1 MTGSVVRVGARART
15 TVGGMTESDASPRTL
30 AEDLRARS
38 DDALTMLLRAR
49 PDLATPTPA
58 DIGQLA
64 SRAASR
70 PSVAWAL
77 DRLDLAHL
85 STLAAM
91 SALDPP
97 VTLAALRRQVDAD
110 DGRIAAMVARLHA
123 SALVWGNPDAW
134 HVVREARDALRDF
147 GPRGPYDGPPALRT
161 REVDERRMRHASA
174 GSVMELLQRVE
185 HLLATW
191 GERPVPVLRSGGRGV
206 RDLRNAATL
215 LGVSTEQVE
224 FVLDV
229 AEAARLLGRAVDP
242 VNGEVWAPTTAF
254 DTWRERPPADRWITL
269 TSAWMSRP
277 GRRVRAQVL
286 RTLASADGGAYT
298 DVEDVVDAVA
308 WHLPRADEGRDALV
322 RRTLVEGTWLG
333 VLALDALSPAGAG
346 LGLPDARDVVQRL
359 LPESVTH
366 VLVQADLTAVAPGP
380 LEPAVR
386 ARLEDLAVVESRGG
400 ATVYRFTP
408 GSLRHGL
415 DLGWPASEIHTFLA
429 EVSVTPIPQPL
440 TYLVDDTA
448 RLHGRLRLGDAGSY
462 VRADDPAE
470 LDALLADP
478 TLGPTLHRIAPTVL
492 VSTVRADLLAERL
505 AASGRQAVAEEP
517 GGVVRVRRRD
527 VVRAEVVEVGVR
539 QSQDPADAVAAL
551 RAGEMAASLRPVAGR
566 DDQRGSLATMAQL
579 REAAE
584 AQQRMWVAYMDQAG
598 TRTERV
604 VDPLRVD
611 AGWLT
616 AFDHRTQK
624 VQRFAVHRIVQV
636 ASAP

>member
-1 MTGSVVRVGARART
+1 MS
-15 TVGGMTESDASPRTL
+15 ESDTPPRTL

-38 DDALTMLLRAR
+38 DDALAVLLRAR
-49 PDLATPTPA
+49 PDLAAPA
-58 DIGQLA
+58 PSDLGQLA

-91 SALDPP
+91 SALEPP
-97 VTLAALRRQVDAD
+97 VTLARLRRQVDAD
-110 DGRIAAMVARLHA
+110 GARLAALVARLHA
-123 SALVWGNPDAW
+123 SALVWGKPDGW
-134 HVVREARDALRDF
+134 HVVREARDALRTF

-161 REVDERRMRHASA
+161 RPVDERRMRHASA
-174 GSVMELLQRVE
+174 GSVMEVLQRVE
-185 HLLATW
+185 HLLAAW
-191 GERPVPVLRSGGRGV
+191 GEQPPAVLRSGGHGV
-206 RDLRNAATL
+206 RDVRNAASL
-215 LGVSTEQVE
+215 LGADTAQVE
-224 FVLDV
+224 FLLDLSG
-229 AEAARLLGRAVDP
+229 AARLLGRAVHEAQ
-242 VNGEVWAPTTAF
+242 GEVWAPTTAF
-254 DTWRERPPADRWITL
+254 DAWRERSAADRWITL
-269 TSAWMSRP
+269 TSAWRARP

-286 RTLASADGGAYT
+286 RTLASTEGAAYAEV
-298 DVEDVVDAVA
+298 DDVVDAVA
-308 WHLPRADEGRDALV
+308 WHLPRADEGRDDLV
-322 RRTLVEGTWLG
+322 RRTLREATWLG
-333 VLALDALSPAGAG
+333 VVALDALSPAGAV
-346 LGLPDARDVVQRL
+346 LGLPDARDVVEGL
-359 LPESVTH
+359 LPEAVTH

-380 LEPAVR
+380 LEPKTR

-400 ATVYRFTP
+400 ATVFRFTSE
-408 GSLRHGL
+408 SLRRAL

-429 EVSVTPIPQPL
+429 EVSATPIPQPL
-440 TYLVDDTA
+440 SYLVDDTA
-448 RLHGRLRLGDAGSY
+448 RLHGRLRLGDASSY

-478 TLGPTLHRIAPTVL
+478 VLGPTLHRIAPTVL
-492 VSTVRADLLAERL
+492 VSTVRSELLAERL
-505 AASGRQAVAEEP
+505 AASGRLAAAEEA
-517 GGVVRVRRRD
+517 GGVLRVRDRGQ
-527 VVRAEVVEVGVR
+527 VRAEAVEIDLRPPPDPTEVVAGV
-539 QSQDPADAVAAL
+539 
-551 RAGEMAASLRPVAGR
+551 RAGEMAASLRPADGR

-584 AQQRMWVAYMDQAG
+584 LQQRMWVAYMDQAG

>member
-1 MTGSVVRVGARART
+1 MSETDT
-15 TVGGMTESDASPRTL
+15 TPRTL
-30 AEDLRARS
+30 ADDLRARG
-38 DDALTMLLRAR
+38 DDALAVLLRAR
-49 PDLATPTPA
+49 PDLATPTPS

-91 SALDPP
+91 SALEPP

-110 DGRIAAMVARLHA
+110 DARISAIVARLHA
-123 SALVWGNPDAW
+123 SALVWGRPDGW
-134 HVVREARDALRDF
+134 HVVREARDALRVL

-161 REVDERRMRHASA
+161 REVDDRRMRHASA

-191 GERPVPVLRSGGRGV
+191 GEQPPPVLRSGGRGV
-206 RDLRNAATL
+206 RDVRNAASL
-215 LGVSTEQVE
+215 LGVGTDEVE
-224 FVLDV
+224 FLLDLTQ
-229 AEAARLLGRAVDP
+229 AARLLGRAIHAA
-242 VNGEVWAPTTAF
+242 NGEVWAPTTVF
-254 DTWRERPPADRWITL
+254 DAWREKPPADRWIAL
-269 TSAWMSRP
+269 TSAWMSQP

-286 RTLASADGGAYT
+286 RTLASADSAAYT

-308 WHLPRADEGRDALV
+308 WHLPRAEEGRDDLV
-322 RRTLVEGTWLG
+322 RRTLVEATWLG
-333 VLALDALSPAGAG
+333 VVALDALSPAGAV
-346 LGLPDARDVVQRL
+346 LGLPDARDVVDRL
-359 LPESVTH
+359 LPGSVTH

-380 LEPAVR
+380 LEPALR
-386 ARLEDLAVVESRGG
+386 ARLEDVAVVESRGG

-408 GSLRHGL
+408 ASLRRAL
-415 DLGWPASEIHTFLA
+415 DLGWPASEIHAFLTEISA
-429 EVSVTPIPQPL
+429 TPIPQPL

-448 RLHGRLRLGDAGSY
+448 RLHGRLRLGDAASY
-462 VRADDPAE
+462 LRADDPAE

-478 TLGPTLHRIAPTVL
+478 TLGPTLHRIAPTVV
-492 VSTVRADLLAERL
+492 VSTVRAELLAERL

-517 GGVVRVRRRD
+517 GGVLRVHRRD
-527 VVRAEVVEVGVR
+527 LVRAEAVDVGLR
-539 QSQDPADAVAAL
+539 PPPDPAEAVAAL
-551 RAGEMAASLRPVAGR
+551 RAGEMAASLRPADGH